1 MISLNKIKI
10 VPTKFPDGTIQVW
23 KLDEKNTL
31 LARDP
36 ATIEWEYENDGE
48 IIILAQL
55 KLLLD
60 ASGVPS
66 NLVIPYLPYGR
77 QDKFIS
83 NISTFGLYAFALLIN
98 SLKFDSVTCF
108 DVHSDVAE
116 RLIDGFIWE
125 KPDINHIINQHDID
139 YVIYPDRGA
148 LSKYVKFMHYPFK
161 YADKVRNQL
170 TGEITK
176 LEFHGDIKEC
186 NLLIVDD
193 LCDGGATF
201 TALARELKER
211 GADEVNLYVSH
222 GIFSKG
228 TQILRDAGIT
238 HIWTRKGLVQQ

>member
-23 KLDEKNTL
+23 KLDEKNTIL
-31 LARDP
+31 SRDTN
-36 ATIEWEYENDGE
+36 TIEWEYENDGE

-60 ASGVPS
+60 ASGIS
-66 NLVIPYLPYGR
+66 SSLLIPYLPYGR

-116 RLIDGFIWE
+116 KLIDGFIWE
-125 KPDINHIINQHDID
+125 KPDINHIINQHNID
-139 YVIYPDRGA
+139 YVVYPDKGA
-148 LSKYVKFMHYPFK
+148 LCKYLKFMNYPFK
-161 YADKVRNQL
+161 YADKIRNQL
-170 TGEITK
+170 TGEI
-176 LEFHGDIKEC
+176 IKIDFRGVVNMK

-193 LCDGGATF
+193 ICDGGATF
-201 TALARELKER
+201 ILLARELIER
-211 GADEVNLYVSH
+211 EANEVNLYVSH

-228 TQILRDAGIT
+228 TQILRDAGIK